1 MWRHLQNIY
10 RLGVKELWSLWR
22 DPAMLFLIVFTF
34 SFAVYSAGTAM
45 PETLH
50 RTPIAIVDEDQSAL
64 SLRITDA
71 FYPPAFGQPQ
81 LIAHHQI
88 DPGLDAG
95 DHTLVLVIPP
105 AAQMDPGRL
114 AAFNIIFAQSP
125 RIMLGGI
132 AAYFVS
138 VFINVRVFSALG
150 ARSQAAGGGSGL
162 ALMLRGGV
170 ASAVA
175 QVIDGLIFI
184 TIAFYGVFPIL
195 PLLAGQITAKLV
207 LSFTAVPLLI
217 RLGVVFGRRLD
228 ASAGS
233 EWE

>member
-1 MWRHLQNIY
+1 MNKVRSVIAPSLLLLLPLYGGLNVLAGF
-10 RLGVKELWSLWR
+10 LGNKQGGFG
-22 DPAMLFLIVFTF
+22 P
-34 SFAVYSAGTAM
+34 FAVELGLLAYIGV
-45 PETLH
+45 
-50 RTPIAIVDEDQSAL
+50 IAISSAVAEL
-64 SLRITDA
+64 HGRTLANRLVV
-71 FYPPAFGQPQ
+71 FGFAPVIAALA
-81 LIAHHQI
+81 LIA
-88 DPGLDAG
+88 
-95 DHTLVLVIPP
+95 LVLVIPP

-184 TIAFYGVFPIL
+184 IIAFYGVFPIL
-195 PLLAGQITAKLV
+195 PLLAGQIAAKLV

-228 ASAGS
+228 ACAGS